1 MYAITKA
8 CSEGLIRTCS
18 CDNRQNTNYIS
29 DQPGQSLF
37 ATESQYVSILS
48 SENYANELA
57 LRLGIDGIGGN
68 AVQLNANDNQ
78 EYTSDFKWSGC
89 SDNIRFAFK
98 KAKELL
104 DWHLKDSPK
113 VDHKILVHNYEA
125 GRQVSWAF
133 SLKLFGKIGSSTIDS
148 KRKLSLL
155 NFHRN

>member
-1 MYAITKA
+1 MVYALTKA

-37 ATESQYVSILS
+37 AADSQYASILG

-68 AVQLNANDNQ
+68 SVRLETNGNQ

-89 SDNIRFAFK
+89 SDNLRFAFK
-98 KAKELL
+98 NAKELL
-104 DWHLKDSPK
+104 DWHLKGSPK
-113 VDHKILVHNYEA
+113 VDHKVLMHNYEA
-125 GRQVSWAF
+125 GRQVGFRVDQTF
-133 SLKLFGKIGSSTIDS
+133 SDRCF
-148 KRKLSLL
+148 R
-155 NFHRN
+155 